1 MRDTNS
7 ITAVLANESEFLQPL
22 SKPEAGQWWAY
33 IGTGPLL
40 RPKHLIFKAFVNSRQ
55 LHPLQSFLFIR
66 ASWHIRLILLLSWKQ
81 PECLMAALANFKGD
95 LFFPIWAE
103 SKQCKAKT
111 RMYNYYIALRFEIAR
126 MHNSGHNVHLQTKLS
141 ELYTP
146 LSITR
151 WLYDFCLALCS
162 VETNLFFRSSFLDIL
177 RICEEELNT
186 LNGLLGLWWNT
197 ENLLISR

>member
-1 MRDTNS
+1 MNKKWVRVLVRIESMSGSIAFFGVSLLCLPGRAIIGFSRALTHIWPKRWLRLEMRDTNS

-111 RMYNYYIALRFEIAR
+111 RMYNY
-126 MHNSGHNVHLQTKLS
+126 
-141 ELYTP
+141 
-146 LSITR
+146 
-151 WLYDFCLALCS
+151 
-162 VETNLFFRSSFLDIL
+162 
-177 RICEEELNT
+177 
-186 LNGLLGLWWNT
+186 
-197 ENLLISR
+197 